1 MARVNRMAT
10 GNSNPAEL
18 FITWSSKHEKFCYY
32 DKEDKANKFLDFPFR
47 FLAVSKYITVSGWN
61 QKNEYS
67 IISNEVK
74 KIDDELIVNAY
85 FKGGNGK
92 EQIAKGDWKS
102 ISELMEVKKGKF
114 TQSVYAM
121 LPDGQVVNIKLS
133 GASLSTW
140 FDFQKNKTDM
150 FFDNWVVVNGFKEG
164 VNGSVSFTYPI
175 FEWGNSLDAASQKRA
190 ELADEKIASYESTYF
205 NSTPEPSENYRERS
219 EVDKYEMNANK
230 PPVPPSEVDA
240 ELAIHEAIVNG
251 VDDDLPF

>member
-1 MARVNRMAT
+1 MARTNRMAT
-10 GNSNPAEL
+10 GNTNPAEL
-18 FITWSSKHEKFCYY
+18 FIQWSSKHEKFQYY
-32 DKEDKANKFLDFPFR
+32 DKEEKANKFLEFPFR
-47 FLAVSKYITVSGWN
+47 FLALSKYITVSGWN

-92 EQIAKGDWKS
+92 EEIARGDWKS

-121 LPDGQVVNIKLS
+121 LPSGQVVNIKLS

-140 FDFQKNKTDM
+140 FEFQKNQTDR
-150 FFDNWVVVNGFKEG
+150 FFNDWVVVNGFKEG
-164 VNGSVSFTYPI
+164 VNGSVSYTYPI
-175 FEWGNSLDAASQKRA
+175 FEWGSSLDAPSQKRA
-190 ELADEKIASYESTYF
+190 EAADEKIEAYEKGYF
-205 NSTPEPSENYRERS
+205 GATEEVKENFRERS
-219 EVDKYEMNANK
+219 EVDKYEMNGNK

-240 ELAIHEAIVNG
+240 ELAMHEAVSN